1 MRIQTYNV
9 LKAGLR
15 PAHHLIHLGIG
26 GMCMPQKTNTI
37 HRKQIQYTEN
47 KYNTH

>member
-1 MRIQTYNV
+1 MRIQKYNV

-26 GMCMPQKTNTI
+26 GMCIPQKTPQHKTKTI
-37 HRKQIQYTEN
+37 HIRHKQYT
-47 KYNTH
+47 